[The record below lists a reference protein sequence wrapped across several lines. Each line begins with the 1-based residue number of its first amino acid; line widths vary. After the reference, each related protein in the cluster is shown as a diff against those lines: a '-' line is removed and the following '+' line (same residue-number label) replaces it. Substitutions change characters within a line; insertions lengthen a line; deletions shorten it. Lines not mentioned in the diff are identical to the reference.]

1 MTAMYATCFIQ
12 YHCFWKQLEYTL
24 LATCLFYFHLS
35 VNIFNFDSF
44 TKYDHSNKILLIYN
58 RYMHGSEVRVF
69 QGI

>member
-35 VNIFNFDSF
+35 VNIFNL
-44 TKYDHSNKILLIYN
+44 TPLQNMIIQT
-58 RYMHGSEVRVF
+58 RYY
-69 QGI
+69 